1 MSLIDM
7 AGGRKF
13 IGFLLVALMFF
24 VLTLTKTL
32 PVETFVAFI
41 TANFGIYVVGNVS
54 DTVASRNNTT
64 PTVPPQS

>member
-1 MSLIDM
+1 MID
-7 AGGRKF
+7 AFGGRKF
-13 IGFLLVALMFF
+13 VGFLLISFMFF
-24 VLTLTKTL
+24 ILAVLKTL

-64 PTVPPQS
+64 PVVPPQS